1 MAKRDQQAGGRKNQ
15 DNLSVPDRTNNILIN
30 ELTHICRKA
39 WEGSI
44 CLN

>member
-1 MAKRDQQAGGRKNQ
+1 MVRRDQQAGGQKNQ
-15 DNLSVPDRTNNILIN
+15 DDLSAPDRTNNISIN